1 MSPHA
6 AATNEG
12 GELRAGIYLATRSVL
27 AALAGEIRDDVV
39 NPQVIPHWKERFGGT
54 RVSE

>member
-27 AALAGEIRDDVV
+27 AALAGEIPDDVV